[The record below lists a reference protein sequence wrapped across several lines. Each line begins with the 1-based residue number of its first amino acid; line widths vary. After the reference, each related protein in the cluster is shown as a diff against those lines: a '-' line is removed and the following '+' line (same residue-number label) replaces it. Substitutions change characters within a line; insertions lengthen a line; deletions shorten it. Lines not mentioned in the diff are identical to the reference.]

1 MAETRPFAVLFDR
14 YQASVARFGRSTDR
28 LAHAEELDGLVADV
42 NGASLVLNVGSRSGI
57 HVGDKLQVT
66 RVGRE
71 IKDPATGKVLRRTES
86 PMGTITI
93 SEVDD
98 ASAVGNYDGTAGVKV
113 GDRVKR

>member
-1 MAETRPFAVLFDR
+1 
-14 YQASVARFGRSTDR
+14 
-28 LAHAEELDGLVADV
+28 
-42 NGASLVLNVGSRSGI
+42 
-57 HVGDKLQVT
+57 VGDKLQVT

-86 PMGTITI
+86 PMGAITI

-98 ASAVGNYDGTAGVKV
+98 SSAVGTYEGTAGVKV